1 MFKKKAN
8 GAFINTSFTSRRIQ
22 VMHDTMT
29 RLYKAALELRQLT
42 TPTDVARE
50 MRQSQQTINN
60 WERRGMSKQG
70 MLLAQAE
77 FGVSASW
84 LDTGRGPM
92 LHDAVQEDSMERD
105 FAMLR
110 RLDVKASAGDG
121 NLVFMET
128 DKGRL
133 AFRRDFLRH
142 IGVRENDAVLIYA
155 DGQSMEP
162 KIPDGAVLLID
173 TSHKDMRNNEIHVI
187 RVDGEIL
194 VKRLR
199 KEIGGGVWIV
209 SDNPD
214 KGRYPDILVTPDKEE
229 HIDIIGR
236 VLWMGARL

>member
-1 MFKKKAN
+1 
-8 GAFINTSFTSRRIQ
+8 
-22 VMHDTMT
+22 MT
-29 RLYKAALELRQLT
+29 RLYEATRQLRQLSSQ
-42 TPTDVARE
+42 TDVANA
-50 MRQSQQTINN
+50 MNQSPQTLNN
-60 WERRGMSKQG
+60 WESRGMSKKG
-70 MLLAQAE
+70 MVLAQE
-77 FGVSASW
+77 VFGVSASW

-92 LHDAVQEDSMERD
+92 LYEAAPSDSMERE

-121 NLVFMET
+121 ILVFMET

-142 IGVRENDAVLIYA
+142 IGVREADAVLIYA

-162 KIPDGAVLLID
+162 KIPDGAVLLVD
-173 TSHKDMRNNEIHVI
+173 TSHTDMRNNEIHVI
-187 RVDGEIL
+187 RVEGEIL

-214 KGRYPDILVTPDKEE
+214 KSRYPDILVTPDKEGYL
-229 HIDIIGR
+229 DIIGR
-236 VLWMGARL
+236 VLWMGSRL

>member
-1 MFKKKAN
+1 MQSIIGYMKEAPKE
-8 GAFINTSFTSRRIQ
+8 I
-22 VMHDTMT
+22 
-29 RLYKAALELRQLT
+29 
-42 TPTDVARE
+42 VARKLSE
-50 MRQSQQTINN
+50 LMEAFPDLGTQMKLAKRTGIGQTTIGRI
-60 WERRGMSKQG
+60 RRGEVNATADNLQRIAAAFGMPVGFLYDETDFAGLDEKSKHAWANT
-70 MLLAQAE
+70 LLEEGAQE
-77 FGVSASW
+77 
-84 LDTGRGPM
+84 
-92 LHDAVQEDSMERD
+92 

-142 IGVRENDAVLIYA
+142 IGVRESDAVLIYA

-162 KIPDGAVLLID
+162 KIPDGAILLVD
-173 TSHKDMRNNEIHVI
+173 TGHIELSNNDIHVI

-214 KGRYPDILVTPDKEE
+214 KGRFPDILVTPNKED
-229 HIDIIGR
+229 HLTIVGR

>member
-1 MFKKKAN
+1 MFIKKAN
-8 GAFINTSFTSRRIQ
+8 GAFINKAFTSQRIR
-22 VMHDTMT
+22 VMHPTMT
-29 RLYKAALELRQLT
+29 RLYQATRELRQIST
-42 TPTDVARE
+42 QTEVANA
-50 MRQSQQTINN
+50 MNQSPQTLNN
-60 WERRGMSKQG
+60 WESRGMSKKG
-70 MLLAQAE
+70 MVLAQE
-77 FGVSASW
+77 VFGISASW

-92 LHDAVQEDSMERD
+92 LYESAQPESMERE

-142 IGVRENDAVLIYA
+142 IGVRESDAVLIYA

-162 KIPDGAVLLID
+162 KIPDGAVLLVD
-173 TSHKDMRNNEIHVI
+173 TSHREMSNNEIHVI

-214 KGRYPDILVTPDKEE
+214 KGRYPDILVTPEKEN